1 MKKLIIIIIL
11 FAFIFLFFVVS
22 SIYQNDKYQNDI
34 YGEIVSNYKIDEDIV
49 YFNKSNIF
57 YIVKTESKIIVL
69 DNNFDNVYEIE
80 CSKIL
85 PQDNYEIVYKDNTI
99 IYEEIKRYENKIV
112 YNYYSVLEDKL
123 LDVIEFEG

>member
-49 YFNKSNIF
+49 YFNKSNNF

-123 LDVIEFEG
+123 LDVIEIEG

>member
-49 YFNKSNIF
+49 YFNKSNNF

>member
-123 LDVIEFEG
+123 LDVIEIEG